1 MTSEGLSEAPLA
13 RRLANFRD
21 VGGLPA
27 ANGLTRHGVLYRS
40 DAPFAGDSAPHD
52 AAVWPPAVVVDLR
65 SPGEANNLY
74 PWPNSTVRH
83 QLPLLA
89 EAAPALQTGALDQL
103 YLHILEAS
111 PERLARIAAIVARAQ
126 GPVLIHCS
134 AGKDRTGVAIALL
147 LLTVGVDPSV
157 IESDYQLTAPNVAT
171 SLERVKALG
180 YDLPIQNELPPHLL
194 ETPAGA
200 LQPVLSQ
207 ITQWPGGAAGWL
219 IQHGATADDL
229 ALLAER
235 LVAGSPTLPR
245 VG

>member
-1 MTSEGLSEAPLA
+1 MPQSGHLRWSSTCA
-13 RRLANFRD
+13 RRGRQTTFIRGRID
-21 VGGLPA
+21 
-27 ANGLTRHGVLYRS
+27 
-40 DAPFAGDSAPHD
+40 D
-52 AAVWPPAVVVDLR
+52 
-65 SPGEANNLY
+65 
-74 PWPNSTVRH
+74 VRH

-180 YDLPIQNELPPHLL
+180 YDLPIQHELPPHLL
-194 ETPAGA
+194 ETPPGA
-200 LQPVLSQ
+200 LRPCSRRSLSG
-207 ITQWPGGAAGWL
+207 PEG
-219 IQHGATADDL
+219 
-229 ALLAER
+229 R
-235 LVAGSPTLPR
+235 PAGSSLTARALPTSRCCLN
-245 VG
+245 G